1 MSRALILA
9 LALTLAGCATEG
21 PPAPLPPITTTVPI
35 PVSCVP
41 DLGAKPEFPDTDAAL
56 KSAPSTFDRI
66 KLLVA
71 GRILRIA
78 YQAKLEA
85 ALAACG

>member
-1 MSRALILA
+1 MNRAAFVA
-9 LALTLAGCATEG
+9 LALMAAGCASL
-21 PPAPLPPITTTVPI
+21 PVQAPQPPITIEKPI

-41 DLGAKPEFPDTDAAL
+41 KLGAQPEYPDSDAAL
-56 KSAPSTFDRI
+56 KAAPSTFDRI

-71 GRILRIA
+71 GRLMRIA